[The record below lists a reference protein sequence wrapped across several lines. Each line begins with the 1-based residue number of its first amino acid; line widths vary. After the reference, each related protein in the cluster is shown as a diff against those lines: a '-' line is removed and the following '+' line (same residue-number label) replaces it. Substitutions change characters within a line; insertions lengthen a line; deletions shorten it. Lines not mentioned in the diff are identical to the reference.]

1 MLKEILLMCA
11 GEPGC
16 ASKTTVYYIV
26 YVMHTPFRDDLKC
39 GPAFW
44 RHDYFSC
51 PDCHV
56 PVGLETHLQ
65 NDDGQHGSCCAVE
78 NGGFCRKKDDNGK
91 ACEKWRFAKDPE
103 VAINAEVGLVLKFEK
118 DENGY
123 PTGCKG
129 FEKFNFETIIG
140 QIAGDIKG
148 KNDFAIPDCD
158 RQDHREPANAKTV
171 ADYVDDYADDSD
183 LWLR

>member
-1 MLKEILLMCA
+1 MDILISYQLEMLKEMLLKCA

-26 YVMHTPFRDDLKC
+26 YIMQTPFRDDLKC

-56 PVGLETHLQ
+56 PIGLETHLQ

-78 NGGFCRKKDDNGK
+78 NGGFCPKPKPKASRLHALHLEIDCRNG
-91 ACEKWRFAKDPE
+91 D
-103 VAINAEVGLVLKFEK
+103 EVGPKPLK
-118 DENGY
+118 
-123 PTGCKG
+123 
-129 FEKFNFETIIG
+129 
-140 QIAGDIKG
+140 A
-148 KNDFAIPDCD
+148 
-158 RQDHREPANAKTV
+158 
-171 ADYVDDYADDSD
+171 
-183 LWLR
+183 